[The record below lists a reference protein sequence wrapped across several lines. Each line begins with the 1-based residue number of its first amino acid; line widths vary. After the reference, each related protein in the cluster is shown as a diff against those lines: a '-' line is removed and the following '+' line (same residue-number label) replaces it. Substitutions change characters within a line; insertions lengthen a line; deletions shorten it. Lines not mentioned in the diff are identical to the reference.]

1 VTWLERLAAWIPK
14 VELHLH
20 LAGRLEPETRHVVQL
35 AKKSLEGSL
44 LAEAEERKWMGEV
57 EKFAVKSGAA

>member
-1 VTWLERLAAWIPK
+1 
-14 VELHLH
+14 
-20 LAGRLEPETRHVVQL
+20 
-35 AKKSLEGSL
+35 LEGSL